1 LGLRANLAQ
10 FSLLVAVNALVGG
23 MIGQERTVLP
33 LLGEREFGLTAYTA
47 GLTFIVAFGIT
58 KALTN
63 LVAGTLA
70 DRVGR
75 KPVLVAGWLVGIPVP
90 LLLIWAPSWGWV
102 IVANV
107 LLGVNQGL
115 TWSTTVIMKID
126 LAGPERRGLAMG
138 LNEAAGYGALAATAA
153 ATGWIAA
160 NHGLRPEPF
169 LLGAAYIAVGLGLSA
184 VFVRETRGHA
194 QHEAENHAAPGP
206 ALGLRQVLAQTAWR
220 DRSLLAIN
228 QAGLVNNLNDGLA
241 WGLLPILFA
250 ADGLSVAEI
259 GVLAALYPALW
270 ATGQL
275 VTGALSDRTGRKPL
289 IVTGMLIQAVA
300 LIGFAAATG
309 TVPWAIAAVAL
320 GIGTAF
326 VYPTLLAAIG
336 DVAHPTWRASAVG
349 VYRLWR
355 DSGYAIGALIAG
367 ITADLFGLRGA
378 ILTVAVL
385 TAASGLV
392 AARLLTETHTTRDA
406 TMPTKVSH
414 PIFAR
419 VYAWISPRM
428 EQAGYAEHRGELLD
442 GLTGRVIEI
451 GAGNGMNFAH
461 YPPDV
466 THVLAIEPEPRLREL
481 AQAKATEVAVPVE
494 VVDATADRL
503 PAADA
508 TFDAAV
514 ASLVLCSVRDVPAA
528 LAEVRRV
535 LRPGGQL
542 RFLEHVRADTPGL
555 ARVQRV
561 LDATVWP
568 TFGGGCH
575 THRDT
580 RAAIEAAGFTIDD
593 IDHPRIPETRI
604 PAPASPHIL
613 GTATN
618 PER

>member
-75 KPVLVAGWLVGIPVP
+75 KPVLVAGWLIGIPVP

-194 QHEAENHAAPGP
+194 QHEAANHAAPGP

-300 LIGFAAATG
+300 LAGFAAATG

-466 THVLAIEPEPRLREL
+466 THVLAIEPEARLREL

-535 LRPGGQL
+535 VRPGGQL

-613 GTATN
+613 GTATK